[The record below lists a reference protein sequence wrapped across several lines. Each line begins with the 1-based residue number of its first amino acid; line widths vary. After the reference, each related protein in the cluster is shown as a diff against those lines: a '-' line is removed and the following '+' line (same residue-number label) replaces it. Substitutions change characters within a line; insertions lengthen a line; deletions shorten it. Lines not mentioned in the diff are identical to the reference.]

1 MKKAMAVV
9 VIMLHLA
16 DFPAFAADAPKTVKV
31 FVLAG
36 QSNMEGKARNTLLEY
51 QAANA
56 PTKELFTHLR
66 KDDKWIVRDDVFI
79 KFLERKGPLT
89 VGYGSPGCTG
99 VELEFGTLMGN
110 HFNEPVILVKTAWG
124 GHSLYKLFRSPSA
137 GFPADEVL
145 QKELAQARERV
156 TKNNEKN
163 KKKDPLPT
171 MEDIKKDYGS
181 SYRSMMTEIKM
192 VMNDHAG
199 LFPALKGMKPEL
211 AGFVWF
217 QGFNDIFGAENEY
230 ASNMKH
236 FINDVRKDLNSPKL
250 PFVIGALGQN
260 GSKPATGGMLVVR
273 EAQLSMN
280 TVPEFKG
287 NLKAFP
293 VDVLVDKAA
302 EEMFPNWQ
310 KNPAWVNTGSDRPYH
325 YYGSAIW
332 FNRIGKAMGE
342 AMLDLIKQS
351 K

>member
-110 HFNEPVILVKTAWG
+110 HFSEPVILVKAAWG
-124 GHSLYKLFRSPSA
+124 GHSLFKLFRSPSA
-137 GFPADEVL
+137 GFPADEIL

-181 SYRSMMTEIKM
+181 SYRNMMTEIKM